1 MMAMALQYYGD
12 DGGGSRKRK
21 WKGRGTE
28 VWRKRGKVCRC
39 LAFRHIFSVSRQS
52 LMLEVVPP
60 AISFPSRQIFEV
72 SRQITIPDLS
82 RDSRDLFVNYHR
94 LDRDHNIALLTL

>member
-1 MMAMALQYYGD
+1 MRIVMDDGYCATTVM

-60 AISFPSRQIFEV
+60 RHIFSFP
-72 SRQITIPDLS
+72 PDL
-82 RDSRDLFVNYHR
+82 
-94 LDRDHNIALLTL
+94 